1 MAGPILITGNG
12 IYSADGNPATQQIRT
27 IGNGDGPSA
36 LTNGNASISQYPIQ
50 FDWPTSGF
58 QIKNQTTDSNFGAI
72 SLNYA
77 YRSALD
83 PGIVEDTSVILPT
96 SPISSWSD
104 AYILGAYY
112 ASGNTLTSY
121 FSTRIRMNADT
132 VLNLSTYVYTT
143 TIRTQVRTET
153 FQSDA
158 TNFPSAT
165 KAFFVVGTGGEIFLR
180 LTSRTSAAVGSKTVY
195 TSYIKNGQA

>member
-12 IYSADGNPATQQIRT
+12 IYSADGNPATQRIRT
-27 IGNGDGPSA
+27 IGNGDGLTL
-36 LTNGNASISQYPIQ
+36 LTNGNASISQYGIQ

-58 QIKNQTTDSNFGAI
+58 QIKNQTTD
-72 SLNYA
+72 NYA

-83 PGIVEDTSVILPT
+83 PGVTQDTSVLLPT
-96 SPISSWSD
+96 YPMCGWWD

-132 VLNLSTYVYTT
+132 VVNFNTSVYTT

-165 KAFFVVGTGGEIFLR
+165 KALFVVASGEIFLR
-180 LTSRTSAAVGSKTVY
+180 LIARTSAAVGSKTVY
-195 TSYIKNGQA
+195 TAYIKSGQV